1 MKVRKHNA
9 TLKKLWLISIAVLLT
24 FSVVELSSQ
33 TSLEM
38 ESFIVQGDN
47 VDEVANL
54 VEDYGGSITS
64 RLELINGVAA
74 LLPRSVAD
82 RVRATPG
89 ITALSPNAQVQTT
102 GKGSE
107 WPRDGQPIPEADY
120 PEVIEAD
127 FTWSQGETGTGVS
140 VAVVDTGLANHQG
153 LFKDISGRPSG
164 RITGWV

>member
-74 LLPRSVAD
+74 LLPRSVAVLCWD
-82 RVRATPG
+82 
-89 ITALSPNAQVQTT
+89 S
-102 GKGSE
+102 SCSC
-107 WPRDGQPIPEADY
+107 W
-120 PEVIEAD
+120 
-127 FTWSQGETGTGVS
+127 TGTGNILCHW
-140 VAVVDTGLANHQG
+140 ALQ
-153 LFKDISGRPSG
+153 
-164 RITGWV
+164 RIPARGASKGTNFGF